1 MIEAPSIRMRAHR
14 PGFSLVE
21 LLVALVLTAI
31 IGTSLTMLFVTQS
44 RFLEQQQ
51 KQAFARGVTRSASN
65 IMMSELR
72 MVDRDSGIIA
82 ASPTSVTVRVPFAM
96 GVVCGSAVNTVT
108 FLMFPVDA
116 SVYDNGGITGFAYR
130 AGAGASTGYYQYRA
144 TSALPVTNALSVLC
158 TTAGIAGPAGSVI
171 KQVIS
176 TTALSPAPVAGA
188 PLMLYRN
195 VRYHFANSTAVP
207 GRQGLYREVDGLDEE
222 IVAPFD
228 ASAGFAFFVNDAL
241 ASQSAA
247 PSTAN
252 LNTLTGLEIK
262 LNSISERPNADGTYS
277 VVPLTTGV
285 FFKNRRN

>member
-1 MIEAPSIRMRAHR
+1 MTRAPSIRLRGDR

-21 LLVALVLTAI
+21 LLITLVLTAI
-31 IGTSLTMLFVTQS
+31 IGASLTMLFVTQS

-51 KQAFARGVTRSASN
+51 KQEFARSVTRSATN

-72 MVDRDSGIIA
+72 MVDRDSGIVA

-96 GVVCGSAVNTVT
+96 GVVCGAVGTVVT
-108 FLMFPVDA
+108 FRMLPVDSILYA
-116 SVYDNGGITGFAYR
+116 IGGITGFAYR
-130 AGAGASTGYYQYRA
+130 ATTGYYQYRA
-144 TSALPVTNALSVLC
+144 TAAMPVTNALSILC
-158 TTAGIAGPAGSVI
+158 TTAGIGAPAGSLLKEVT
-171 KQVIS
+171 S
-176 TTALSPAPVAGA
+176 TSALSPVPVRGA
-188 PLMLYRN
+188 PIMLYRN
-195 VRYHFANSTAVP
+195 VRYHFDNSALVP
-207 GRQGLYREVDGLDEE
+207 GRKGLYREVDGVDEE

-228 ASAGFAFFVNDAL
+228 NTAGFAFFVNDAL

-247 PSTAN
+247 PASTA

-262 LNSISERPNADGTYS
+262 LNSVSERPNADGTYT